1 MERERGVEEGM
12 VDGEG
17 EEGRSKIERR
27 GVEEGM
33 VDREGRRRE
42 GGVEKGMVD

>member
-1 MERERGVEEGM
+1 M

-42 GGVEKGMVD
+42 GGVEEGMVD